1 MERSDSER
9 RGMTAGAGRRE
20 ERGSVAGAP
29 ATAAPGALLSWRL
42 VPVGVVRTPFSAP
55 LTTLKHFERVGRA
68 TLEVFHEFEAA
79 LKDIDGFSHLWL
91 LTLPAESWDYRPDLL
106 PREGRSVHGLF
117 ATRSPRRPNPIGL
130 FLVELVGREGRL
142 LSVHGAHVRDGTPLL
157 DIRPY
162 LPSED
167 RVRNA
172 RCGWMTQGEAS
183 EAGAPSTGKNAPPRS

>member
-9 RGMTAGAGRRE
+9 RGNTVGAGRRE
-20 ERGSVAGAP
+20 EHGSAASVP
-29 ATAAPGALLSWRL
+29 ATAPGPVLSWRL

-68 TLEVFHEFEAA
+68 TLEVFPEFEAA

-91 LTLPAESWDYRPDLL
+91 LTLHAESGDYQPDLL
-106 PREGRSVHGLF
+106 PREGRSIHGLF

-130 FLVELVGREGRL
+130 FLVELVGREGRFL
-142 LSVHGAHVRDGTPLL
+142 RVHGAHVRDGTPLL

-162 LPSED
+162 LPGED
-167 RVRNA
+167 WVRNA
-172 RCGWMTQGEAS
+172 RCGWMAQGEAS
-183 EAGAPSTGKNAPPRS
+183 EAGELSTSKETPPRK